1 MKSLGIKLTDG
12 MYDDGNIQYL
22 KSYQPEK
29 KLKSNITLIIHQ
41 LDMLTT
47 RIEYE
52 LNMKLEREEE
62 QKTKQSVEKI
72 KSLFLQKKSQ
82 NNFHKNL
89 KTYLT
94 NYLEKSHDC

>member
-1 MKSLGIKLTDG
+1 M
-12 MYDDGNIQYL
+12 
-22 KSYQPEK
+22 
-29 KLKSNITLIIHQ
+29 
-41 LDMLTT
+41 TT

-72 KSLFLQKKSQ
+72 KSLFHEKSQ

-89 KTYLT
+89 
-94 NYLEKSHDC
+94 DV

>member
-1 MKSLGIKLTDG
+1 
-12 MYDDGNIQYL
+12 
-22 KSYQPEK
+22 
-29 KLKSNITLIIHQ
+29 
-41 LDMLTT
+41 MLTT

-72 KSLFLQKKSQ
+72 KSIILQKKSQ

-89 KTYLT
+89 KTCLT
-94 NYLEKSHDC
+94 NYSEKSHVY